1 MLITLFFFL
10 LIWREKSS
18 LIELKK
24 VFRLIF
30 FFFFCCLLHFS
41 VSVSTPWAWACYIRL
56 LLVFF
61 HLRQNWRNLGSFCTL
76 CFFKPAVPPDVFVE
90 VGQKAD
96 QIKHCIPCRCS
107 CAHFDS
113 SQWAQVRL
121 ITLTT
126 APFCPSNPWQWVS
139 ESVSQRTRHP
149 GPETEDAK
157 LNSAVVIFYYRAFF
171 CSFFLTKDVFML
183 PW

>member
-1 MLITLFFFL
+1 MLITLFFL

-24 VFRLIF
+24 VFRLISAA
-30 FFFFCCLLHFS
+30 FCISLCLCPHLEPEHVIYASYWF
-41 VSVSTPWAWACYIRL
+41 
-56 LLVFF
+56 FF
-61 HLRQNWRNLGSFCTL
+61 HLRQYWRNLGSFCTL

-96 QIKHCIPCRCS
+96 QIKYCIPCRCT